1 MAKLK
6 RASSI
11 LNWDV
16 LDDFYGYELKGLN
29 LKPNT
34 FERGFCRC
42 GETNAA
48 YSDKCSCGN
57 FSFKKIVNEDE
68 TCYGNKVETFRDK
81 EIFDTRYSYK
91 IDSDKDGQYF
101 ELIKRDIFFKEEASG
116 SLKMNIKETNILKF
130 YENKIILN
138 DITYSESNIDYN
150 DVIRG
155 PLHNLIR
162 AINKKNEY
170 EYDEFNEQG
179 EDILEYFTNN
189 CQFLVDA
196 YSDFL
201 KYVPDKCKASKYTWR
216 ISIWNTNIL
225 YKTVMAAFT
234 KFCFSELL
242 SDPLIY
248 RYPNILRY
256 FVEDFT
262 NLQLGDFTYNYFYRD
277 EMKSWTSLENLFK
290 QAEGYYEIVE
300 FVAKEEKTL
309 STLFNTRWHAYLE
322 IYSRED
328 CNLKSFLKKV
338 DDDEIGLSDMVF
350 HYVRNG
356 MILYYEGNKILSQAK
371 SLRDYE
377 IELFKIYLK
386 ENISNVKKDLVTN
399 FKNQLE
405 LMDKYHIPKTEDNF
419 KVKTFNFLINQA
431 CLAETY
437 RLPQDK
443 VDMFLD
449 MFEINP
455 LEAMTLISN
464 RRKMTKKE
472 LDAFLEIMLKN
483 T

>member
-1 MAKLK
+1 MARLK

-11 LNWDV
+11 LNWEV

-29 LKPNT
+29 LKPNS

-42 GETNAA
+42 GESSTS
-48 YSDKCSCGN
+48 YLDKCSCGN
-57 FSFKKIVNEDE
+57 FSFRKIINESE
-68 TCYGNKVETFRDK
+68 NCYGNKVESFYDK
-81 EIFDTRYSYK
+81 EVFDTRYSYK
-91 IDSDKDGQYF
+91 VDSDKDGQYF
-101 ELIKRDIFFKEEASG
+101 QIIRREISFKEESAG
-116 SLKMNIKETNILKF
+116 ELKMSIKESNVIKF
-130 YENKIILN
+130 YENKMILDEFTYN
-138 DITYSESNIDYN
+138 ESRVDYSE
-150 DVIRG
+150 VTRG
-155 PLHNLIR
+155 PLNSLIK
-162 AINKKNEY
+162 AINKKSETD
-170 EYDEFNEQG
+170 YDEFNEQG

-196 YSDFL
+196 YSDFI
-201 KYVPDKCKASKYTWR
+201 KYVPDECNISRYTWK
-216 ISIWNTNIL
+216 ISVKNTNLL

-256 FVEDFT
+256 FIEDFT
-262 NLQLGDFTYNYFYRD
+262 NFHLGDFNDNYFYRNSM
-277 EMKSWTSLENLFK
+277 EEWTSLENLFK
-290 QAEGYYEIVE
+290 QANGYYEIIE

-309 STLFNTRWHAYLE
+309 ATLFSTRWYNHLD
-322 IYSRED
+322 IYCRED
-328 CNLKSFLKKV
+328 CNLKLFLERV
-338 DDDEIGLSDMVF
+338 EDDEVGLGDIVF

-356 MILYYEGNKILSQAK
+356 MIPYYEGNRILSHTK
-371 SLRDYE
+371 RFNDDK

-386 ENISNVKKDLVTN
+386 ENISNVKKDLVAS
-399 FKNQLE
+399 FELQLE
-405 LMDKYHIPKTEDNF
+405 TMDKYHIEKTAENF
-419 KVKTFNFLINQA
+419 KVKTYNFLINQA

-449 MFEINP
+449 MFEVNP

-472 LDAFLEIMLKN
+472 LDAFLEVMFKN
-483 T
+483 